1 MGKNEIDLMVLGVLL
16 RSPAHGYQIK
26 KRIAATF
33 VDQYPGGQY
42 QSISDSTIYPRLSR
56 LEKEGFVKCR
66 LEIQSN
72 APNKK
77 IYQLTESGCEQMQKL
92 IATPID
98 FKGKVRPN
106 DAQDLIV
113 HVMFFQFITKD
124 ERRKVVEPFLAYVKE
139 RYEDAAAKME
149 KFKGQLGPFPL
160 LLLEFGKPT
169 LENQMNFLQKL
180 MDVDFQA
187 KPLKELYREAMAS
200 AMSARHNS
208 SENQA

>member
-16 RSPAHGYQIK
+16 AGPAHGYQIK

-42 QSISDSTIYPRLSR
+42 QSISDSTIYPRLSQF
-56 LEKEGFVKCR
+56 EKEGFVKCK
-66 LEIQSN
+66 LEIQTK

-77 IYQLTESGCEQMQKL
+77 IYQITENGLEQIEKLT
-92 IATPID
+92 ATPVD
-98 FKGKVRPN
+98 LMGKVRST

-124 ERRKVVEPFLAYVKE
+124 ERRKVIKPFLAYVKD
-139 RYEDAAAKME
+139 RYEDAAAKLE

-160 LLLEFGKPT
+160 CLLEFGKPT
-169 LENQMNFLQKL
+169 LKNQMDFLQKL
-180 MDVDFQA
+180 MDIDVQA
-187 KPLKELYREAMAS
+187 KPLKELYREAIA
-200 AMSARHNS
+200 
-208 SENQA
+208 

>member
-77 IYQLTESGCEQMQKL
+77 IYQLTESGCEQIQKL
-92 IATPID
+92 TATPID

-106 DAQDLIV
+106 DAQDLIA

-124 ERRKVVEPFLAYVKE
+124 KRRKVVEPFFVYVKE

-160 LLLEFGKPT
+160 CLLEYGGPMLK
-169 LENQMNFLQKL
+169 NQLDFLQKL
-180 MDVDFQA
+180 MDIDVQA
-187 KPLKELYREAMAS
+187 KPLKELYREATAS
-200 AMSARHNS
+200 AMSARHTS
-208 SENQA
+208 S